1 MKSTYI
7 SILLITLLISSC
19 KAQIAPLYLMNPDL
33 PEGTHF
39 KDLDNNLDNFEGTW
53 KWQSNDSIIIIK
65 LIKQENIFF
74 DNTNQYEDFVIGE
87 YKFTVNG
94 TIVQDYI
101 SRLNDLSIKDFGHYL
116 SGNYIMHKGQYPKCD
131 ECTIEEKRLQLY
143 FQDPLY
149 EYLNSAMVLR
159 HKIDNG
165 IEKID
170 VVFYSFSGSVLPNVD
185 SPSQN
190 RIPYGN
196 YTFIKQ

>member
-1 MKSTYI
+1 MKKKYLP
-7 SILLITLLISSC
+7 ILLFAFVISSC

-39 KDLDNNLDNFEGTW
+39 KDLDKNLDNFEGTW

-116 SGNYIMHKGQYPKCD
+116 SGNYIMHNFQQK
-131 ECTIEEKRLQLY
+131 ERKRK
-143 FQDPLY
+143 
-149 EYLNSAMVLR
+149 N
-159 HKIDNG
+159 I
-165 IEKID
+165 
-170 VVFYSFSGSVLPNVD
+170 NV
-185 SPSQN
+185 
-190 RIPYGN
+190 
-196 YTFIKQ
+196 

>member
-39 KDLDNNLDNFEGTW
+39 KDLDNNLDNFEVTW
-53 KWQSNDSIIIIK
+53 KWQSNDSIIILK

-116 SGNYIMHKGQYPKCD
+116 SGNYIMHNFQQK
-131 ECTIEEKRLQLY
+131 ERKRK
-143 FQDPLY
+143 
-149 EYLNSAMVLR
+149 N
-159 HKIDNG
+159 I
-165 IEKID
+165 
-170 VVFYSFSGSVLPNVD
+170 NV
-185 SPSQN
+185 
-190 RIPYGN
+190 
-196 YTFIKQ
+196 

>member
-19 KAQIAPLYLMNPDL
+19 KAQIAPLYLMDPDL
-33 PEGTHF
+33 PEGTYY
-39 KDLDNNLDNFEGTW
+39 KDIANDINKFEGLW

-65 LIKQENIFF
+65 LIKQENIF
-74 DNTNQYEDFVIGE
+74 FVIGE

-190 RIPYGN
+190 RIPYGD